1 MEPFNQFSLEVTKWL
16 QENYS
21 QLDPLFEAVS
31 FAVRFEV
38 YLVIIP
44 LIYWC
49 LEKRLGRSLAYLIT
63 FSDMINGILKAAF
76 RDPRPYWKEPSI
88 GLHEEETFGFPSG
101 HAQSAT
107 VLYIYLAAWF
117 RKRWIWVLAVAL
129 VFLTCLSR
137 VYLGVHDLEDVLAG
151 VLVGI
156 LILVGVYLWSRFA
169 SDWFANRILGQKLLI
184 ALMVPFALVAIYIIV
199 VLILGEPNYNVS
211 WDSSRIDLGDKVA
224 RDSLARAFG
233 GLIGL
238 SIGFLFESSRVRFL
252 VDGPAWKRALRFLFG
267 IVVAVILWAGPKLF
281 LPEDPEWL
289 DILLTVIRYLIV
301 SLWIAYYA
309 PMTFIRLRLA
319 DASPVAESSIKF

>member
-21 QLDPLFEAVS
+21 QLDPLFKAVS
-31 FAVRFEV
+31 FAVRFDV
-38 YLVIIP
+38 YLALIP
-44 LIYWC
+44 LVFWC

-63 FSDMINGILKAAF
+63 FSNMINEILKAAF
-76 RDPRPYWKEPSI
+76 RDPRPYWKDPSI

-156 LILVGVYLWSRFA
+156 LILLGVYLWSRFA
-169 SDWFANRILGQKLLI
+169 ADWFANRILGQKLLI
-184 ALMVPFALVAIYIIV
+184 ALMVPFTLAAIYIIV
-199 VLILGEPNYNVS
+199 ILILGEPNYNVA
-211 WDSSRIDLGDKVA
+211 WDSSRIDLGDRVA
-224 RDSLARAFG
+224 RDNLARAFG

-238 SIGFLFESSRVRFL
+238 SVGFLLESSRVRFV
-252 VDGPAWKRALRFLFG
+252 VDGPVWKRALRYLVG
-267 IVVAVILWAGPKLF
+267 IVVAFVLWAGPKLF

-289 DILLTVIRYLIV
+289 DILLTVVRYLII

-309 PMTFIRLRLA
+309 PMTFVRLRLA
-319 DASPVAESSIKF
+319 DASPVAESTIKF